1 MTQPDRHPTACRIRR
16 TCSAIAILLAGTF
29 CLAFTAC
36 TTAPDEP
43 NQSATRSAPASV
55 APRAIASFRP
65 NGTAPAIVG
74 KSAIVIDARSGR
86 ILHTKAADT
95 QRAIAST
102 QKLLT
107 ALVVIDRG
115 GLGDRVTV
123 AKSDTLVEPSKLYLK
138 AGQSYRKSDLLAAL
152 LVKSGN
158 DVARCLAR
166 THSGGQEAFAYAM
179 NSKARALG
187 MRYSNFKNPHGLT
200 VAGQYSTARDLGILG
215 LAAYHNRTV
224 RSYTAIKKLPFRYA
238 DGRQITFSNT
248 NKVLH
253 RSPYCT
259 GLKTGYT
266 SASGRCLV
274 CSGKNGSREVVV
286 VVLGSTSGSIWNDS
300 QKLLHWGLGVGS

>member
-1 MTQPDRHPTACRIRR
+1 MTQSDRHLPPRR
-16 TCSAIAILLAGTF
+16 TRRTTAILLAGTI
-29 CLAFTAC
+29 CLASIGC
-36 TTAPDEP
+36 TTVPAEP
-43 NQSATRSAPASV
+43 NGTATRTAPASV
-55 APRAIASFRP
+55 APRAITSFRP
-65 NGTAPAIVG
+65 KGTAPTIIG

-115 GLGDRVTV
+115 GLNDRVTV
-123 AKSDTLVEPSKLYLK
+123 AKSDTWVEPSKLYIQ
-138 AGQSYRKSDLLAAL
+138 AGQSYRKNDLLAAL
-152 LVKSGN
+152 LVRSGN

-166 THSGGQEAFAYAM
+166 THSGGQEAFAAAM
-179 NSKARALG
+179 NAKARALG
-187 MRYSNFKNPHGLT
+187 MRHSNFKNPHGLT

-215 LAAYHNRTV
+215 LAAYHNRTI
-224 RSYTAIKKLPFRYA
+224 RSYTAIKKLPFRYS
-238 DGRQITFSNT
+238 DGRQVTFTNT

-274 CSGKNGSREVVV
+274 CSGKNGGREVVV
-286 VVLGSTSGSIWNDS
+286 VVIGSNSSNIWNDS